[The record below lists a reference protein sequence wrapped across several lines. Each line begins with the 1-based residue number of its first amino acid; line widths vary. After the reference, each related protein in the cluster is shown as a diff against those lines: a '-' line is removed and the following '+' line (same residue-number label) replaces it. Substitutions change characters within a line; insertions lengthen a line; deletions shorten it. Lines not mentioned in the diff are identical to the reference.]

1 MAKPARM
8 RYPAQALAEL
18 KKDDP
23 DTPITLN
30 FIRNLVKRGLIP
42 SIKVGR
48 GYLINYNALLDYLF
62 ALTDVGAQRTVGIRQ
77 IEE

>member
-30 FIRNLVKRGLIP
+30 FIRSLVKKGLIP
-42 SIKVGR
+42 AIKVGR
-48 GYLINYNALLDYLF
+48 GYLINYDTLLSYLSS
-62 ALTDVGAQRTVGIRQ
+62 LTVIGEQEAVGIRKIQ
-77 IEE
+77 E